1 MGQSQ
6 TQTTSNHSVGDDSI
20 HKYLEL
26 WCTVSCGSLSFSVF
40 GDWGLGYVQIFYSI
54 KEAMEAVVFEAI
66 KPATS
71 CRDTGEVWLPLE
83 VFSLSIRESKN
94 VQIEAQGQ
102 FINFKEQPS
111 EQASCKSQQLRRGG
125 WRREGEAMLFELLTW
140 RSATWWGG
148 ELQERSRNSKYQ
160 KTYA

>member
-1 MGQSQ
+1 M
-6 TQTTSNHSVGDDSI
+6 
-20 HKYLEL
+20 
-26 WCTVSCGSLSFSVF
+26 
-40 GDWGLGYVQIFYSI
+40 
-54 KEAMEAVVFEAI
+54 VFEAI